1 MYLSLKKLKDEKK
14 WKILAR
20 CQRLPA
26 PLTRSLSLRSG
37 TVTEVKFA
45 SQHIIASNS
54 ADGRTKVWDLRTGQ
68 ETAEAVPQGLFSKG
82 CSAQEQR
89 VNGYVVAA
97 KGNTLCIFRTTG
109 VSVGSEDAATGRA
122 HSADGEGRGKTE
134 ETAPVAFFQCDSEII
149 ALDVSG
155 LQRSS
160 MASSNIVVGCVD
172 GQVLQLWAAV
182 LKTRG

>member
-1 MYLSLKKLKDEKK
+1 MFGCGNR
-14 WKILAR
+14 ATVTGG
-20 CQRLPA
+20 A
-26 PLTRSLSLRSG
+26 NTRSNYRP
-37 TVTEVKFA
+37 
-45 SQHIIASNS
+45 
-54 ADGRTKVWDLRTGQ
+54 
-68 ETAEAVPQGLFSKG
+68 TAL
-82 CSAQEQR
+82 
-89 VNGYVVAA
+89 NGYVVAA